1 MTKQLEGLTFTESDQ
16 GAENQQGVD
25 AKEELL
31 KHKEKEIEEQ
41 KKKEIEEQQKRIAE
55 LEAKSG
61 GTGNKEV
68 CHFIFFVPF

>member
-41 KKKEIEEQQKRIAE
+41 KK
-55 LEAKSG
+55 
-61 GTGNKEV
+61 GN
-68 CHFIFFVPF
+68 